1 MKILEHICL
10 RNLKLQQGP
19 PPRSVVVG
27 KSNSCFETIVLLK
40 KFRFALGG
48 VVQTNSFPIIFEP
61 GRSHADQLFIKN
73 DW

>member
-10 RNLKLQQGP
+10 RNLKLQNGP

-27 KSNSCFETIVLLK
+27 KQLVLKIIVLLK

>member
-10 RNLKLQQGP
+10 RNLKLQHGP
-19 PPRSVVVG
+19 PSPICRG
-27 KSNSCFETIVLLK
+27 WKSNSCFKIIVLLK